1 MLLTI
6 AAFGFVLGVL
16 ILVHELGHFMAAKAM
31 GIGVPRFSIGFGPAT
46 PIKFR
51 HGETEYQVS
60 WFPLGGY
67 VKMASKEEQEAMES
81 LEGGALEENYPPE
94 KLFENKSLPARI
106 LVILAGV
113 IMNALFAWAVYSG
126 IAVVYGRVLDPNT
139 TIAHVDSAGLP
150 SEAAALATIPFAT
163 QVIRVNG
170 DTAASW
176 GDLQSGVLDPTSE
189 NLRFEFADGPEPIA
203 IAIPGV
209 DIEARQKILVAIEPL
224 WEPRVGLVDPGQ
236 PAAAAGLEQD
246 DLILRA
252 DGDTIPSWGNLVAA
266 VERSVET
273 PLTLTI
279 LRADSIFDVSVVPAE
294 RTVQDPITGE
304 SSKVGRIGIGI
315 GRQADFIRVRYGLAE
330 AIVQGAR
337 ETWDVGGLVLFTLKG
352 MVVGTVSPRELGGP
366 ILIGQA
372 AGQFASLGGA
382 ALFSFMAF
390 LSINLAILNLLPIP
404 VLDGGHL
411 LFLFA
416 EGVRGKPLSLT
427 LRMRLTQAGLV
438 VLLGIMALAIT
449 NDLFRV
455 FRG

>member
-16 ILVHELGHFMAAKAM
+16 ILVHELGHFIAAKAM

-51 HGETEYQVS
+51 HGETEYQIS

-81 LEGGALEENYPPE
+81 LEGGALDENYPPE
-94 KLFENKSLPARI
+94 KLFESKSLPARI
-106 LVILAGV
+106 LVISAGV

-126 IAVVYGRVLDPNT
+126 IAAVYGRVLDPNT
-139 TIAHVDSAGLP
+139 TIARVDSARLP
-150 SEAAALATIPFAT
+150 AEAAALATIPFGT

-170 DTAASW
+170 DTAAYW
-176 GDLQSGVLDPTSE
+176 DDLQRGVLDPTSE
-189 NLRFEFADGPEPIA
+189 NLRFEFADGLEPIA

-209 DIEARQKILVAIEPL
+209 DTEARERILVAIEPL

-236 PAAAAGLEQD
+236 PAAVAGLEQD

-279 LRADSIFDVSVVPAE
+279 LRADSIFDVSVVPVE
-294 RTVQDPITGE
+294 RTIQDPITGE
-304 SSKVGRIGIGI
+304 TGKAGRIGI

-337 ETWDVGGLVLFTLKG
+337 ETGTMGGLVLFTLKG

-411 LFLFA
+411 LFLLA

-455 FRG
+455 FSG

>member
-51 HGETEYQVS
+51 YGETEYQIS

-81 LEGGALEENYPPE
+81 LEGGALDENYPPE
-94 KLFENKSLPARI
+94 KLFESKSLSARI
-106 LVILAGV
+106 LVISAGV
-113 IMNALFAWAVYSG
+113 IMNALFAWAIYSG
-126 IAVVYGRVLDPNT
+126 IAAVYGRVLDPNT
-139 TIAHVDSAGLP
+139 TIARVDSAGLP
-150 SEAAALATIPFAT
+150 AEAAALATIPFGT
-163 QVIRVNG
+163 KVIRVNG

-176 GDLQSGVLDPTSE
+176 DDLQSGVLDPTSE

-203 IAIPGV
+203 IAIPGLNT
-209 DIEARQKILVAIEPL
+209 EARQKILVAIEPL
-224 WEPRVGLVDPGQ
+224 WEPRVGLIDPGQ

-266 VERSVET
+266 VERSVEA

-279 LRADSIFDVSVVPAE
+279 QRADSIFDVSVVPAE

-304 SSKVGRIGIGI
+304 TGKAGRIGI
-315 GRQADFIRVRYGLAE
+315 GRQADFIRVRYGLAK

-337 ETWDVGGLVLFTLKG
+337 ETWTVGGLVLFTLKG

-411 LFLFA
+411 LFLLA